1 MAARA
6 LDELRFGSQRTL
18 NLRDNLPAAADA
30 VRRAESWLRE
40 HQIQGSK
47 EVLVITGRGNQSV
60 GGIAVIRAAVE
71 KLLFSLH
78 RRGVVASHS
87 EHNPGAFAVQM
98 APIRALVEAP
108 ARRRERKPPRGA
120 STTLEGLSGETVQLL
135 RDLAERSI
143 DALGVDPTDE
153 RIADEMHRH
162 LRLILPSL
170 PGGERMEARLRATL
184 TSALA
189 EYD

>member
-1 MAARA
+1 VKA
-6 LDELRFGSQRTL
+6 LDELRFGPQRTL
-18 NLRDNLPAAADA
+18 NLRDSLPAAADA

-40 HQIQGSK
+40 QQIQGSR
-47 EVLVITGRGNQSV
+47 EVLVITGRGNQSI
-60 GGIAVIRAAVE
+60 GGIAVIRTAVE
-71 KLLFSLH
+71 KLLFSLR

-87 EHNPGAFAVQM
+87 EHNPGAFAVQI

-108 ARRRERKPPRGA
+108 ARRRERKPPRSA
-120 STTLEGLSGETVQLL
+120 ATTLEGLSGDTVQLL
-135 RDLAERSI
+135 RDLAERSLA
-143 DALGVDPTDE
+143 ALGAAPTDE

-162 LRLILPSL
+162 LRVIVPSL
-170 PGGERMEARLRATL
+170 PGGERMEIHLRATL